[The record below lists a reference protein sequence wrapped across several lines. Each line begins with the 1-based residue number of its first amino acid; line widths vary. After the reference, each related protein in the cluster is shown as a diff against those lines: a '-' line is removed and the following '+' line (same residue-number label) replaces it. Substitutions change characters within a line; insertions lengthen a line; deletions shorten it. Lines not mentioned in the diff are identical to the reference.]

1 MIHLLQPLM
10 ALFDRFF
17 KKTLYFPGCSAKFMA
32 KEVSSRHEKIL
43 TKIGIKYVKIP
54 EIEVCCGKPALEYG
68 YVEDFK
74 TLVQTNI
81 DNFKAQEIKKIITS
95 CPCCYSIMKQ
105 HYDEFEVEHISQT
118 ILDNINKF
126 DKKGEGEQVTY
137 FDSCNPQKLSELY
150 ETPRKVLEKL
160 GYRIIELEYNKE
172 KSLSCGESLKLVSSK
187 IAKAMSEAVLNETK
201 TKKFIT
207 MSPSCYLHFKENN
220 PKNVKIIELSEVVI

>member
-17 KKTLYFPGCSAKFMA
+17 KKTLYFPGCSAKFLA
-32 KEVSSRHEKIL
+32 KDVSKRHEKIL
-43 TKIGIKYVKIP
+43 EKIGIKYVKLP
-54 EIEVCCGKPALEYG
+54 ELEVCCGKPALEYG

-74 TLVQTNI
+74 KLVQTNI

-95 CPCCYSIMKQ
+95 CPYCYSIMKQ

-118 ILDNINKF
+118 ILNNINKF
-126 DKKGEGEQVTY
+126 EKKGERESVTF
-137 FDSCNPQKLSELY
+137 FDSCNPQKLPELY
-150 ETPRKVLEKL
+150 DAPREILEKL
-160 GYRIIELEYNKE
+160 GYRITELEYNKE

-187 IAKAMSEAVLNETK
+187 IAKAMSEAVLNEVK

-207 MSPSCYLHFKENN
+207 MSPSCYLHLNENN
-220 PKNVKIIELSEVVI
+220 SKGIKVMELSEVIL